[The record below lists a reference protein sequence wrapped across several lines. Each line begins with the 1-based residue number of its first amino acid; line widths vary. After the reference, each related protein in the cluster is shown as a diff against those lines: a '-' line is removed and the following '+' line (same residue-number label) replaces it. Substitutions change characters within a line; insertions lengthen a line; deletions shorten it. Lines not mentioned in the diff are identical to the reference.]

1 MRGAPFCGLGDDNWG
16 VTDPPDYSTASL
28 KILTLREAVMRRP
41 TMYFG
46 DYAASDWPLVIAAWT
61 ATELL
66 DYAVGP
72 EPHVDVT
79 LHRDGDLSAAV
90 VGARV
95 TRPRST
101 KPVSVDELVRR
112 RMWWHHLGRS
122 IAVDVH
128 RNGMPPG
135 AGHAVG
141 DEMVWDDLDIVVRL
155 AFDADLIGSEP
166 QMWWHDG
173 GARLRVMFATDR
185 FRVPSGRQI
194 VIADE
199 AAEAMTR
206 IS

>member
-1 MRGAPFCGLGDDNWG
+1 
-16 VTDPPDYSTASL
+16 
-28 KILTLREAVMRRP
+28 
-41 TMYFG
+41 
-46 DYAASDWPLVIAAWT
+46 LVIAAWT

-66 DYAVGP
+66 DYAVGS

-101 KPVSVDELVRR
+101 KPVSVDELIRR

-128 RNGMPPG
+128 RDGMPPG

-141 DEMVWDDLDIVVRL
+141 DEMVWDDLDILVRL

-166 QMWWHDG
+166 QMWWHGD
-173 GARLRVMFATDR
+173 GARLRVLFATDR
-185 FRVPSGRQI
+185 PVAIGARHRKTADRREFEPLVGHGTPVAPHTFELPSVPGFRPSTSQ
-194 VIADE
+194 
-199 AAEAMTR
+199 
-206 IS
+206 